1 MDDKIFDQIH
11 DVDLKKTMESSYID
25 YAMSVIAQ
33 RALPD
38 VRDGLKPVQ
47 RRVLYSMIELN
58 NGPDKPHRKC
68 ARIVGDTMGKYHPH
82 GDSSIYGALVNM
94 AQDWSFRYP
103 LVDGHGNFGSV
114 DGDGAA
120 AMRYTEARLSKI
132 SMEMLA
138 DIGKDTVDFVPNFDE
153 TEKEPTVLPSRFP
166 NLLVN
171 GTTGIAV
178 GMATNIP
185 PHNLREVINGVVK
198 IIDNQ
203 VLEDRGTDIEE
214 LLTIVKGPDFPTGG
228 TILGTA
234 GINEAYR
241 TGRGKVR
248 VRAVTSIEPMQNG
261 KNRIVVTELPYMVNK
276 ARLIEKIAELVRDKK
291 IDGITDLRD
300 ESDRQGMRI
309 CIELRR
315 DVNPNVV
322 LNLLYKHTQL
332 QDTFGVIMLAL
343 VDNQPKVLNLYE
355 MLNYYLIHQE
365 EVVTRRTKYDLN
377 KAEERAHILQGLLT
391 ALDNIDEVINIIR
404 SSKNTQEAKDRLM
417 ERFALTDV
425 QAQAIVDM
433 RLRALT
439 GLEREK
445 LENEYAELM
454 ERITELKAILADK
467 KKLLGVIREEIL
479 LIADKYG
486 DDRRTSIGFDEYDI
500 SMEDLI
506 PVTNTVITMTKLGYI
521 KRMSLDNFRAQ
532 NRGGK
537 GIKGMETIDDDY
549 IEELLMTTS
558 HHYLMF
564 FTNTGRVYRMKAYEI
579 PEASRTA
586 RGTAIINL
594 LQLQP
599 GEKITAVIPIRE
611 YTEGHFLFMATK
623 KGIVKK
629 TPITDYANV
638 RKTGLAAINLR
649 EDDELIE
656 VKKTDNNQD
665 IFLVTKYGQCIRF
678 KETDVRKTGRT
689 SMGVIGM
696 NLTDGDEVVGMQ
708 MESQGDS
715 LMIVSEKGLGKC
727 TLISEFTTQNRGGK
741 GVKCYKITEKT
752 GNIVGVKAV
761 NHDNEIM
768 LITTEGIIIRIKVAD
783 TALLGRITSGVKLIN
798 LDENVTVASIAKVR
812 ENKEL
817 ETADTSELLTDE
829 EEAASAALAA
839 ENAKKA
845 AGQSD
850 NSETD
855 DELMDEL
862 LKRAEDGDE
871 E

>member
-1 MDDKIFDQIH
+1 
-11 DVDLKKTMESSYID
+11 
-25 YAMSVIAQ
+25 
-33 RALPD
+33 
-38 VRDGLKPVQ
+38 
-47 RRVLYSMIELN
+47 
-58 NGPDKPHRKC
+58 
-68 ARIVGDTMGKYHPH
+68 
-82 GDSSIYGALVNM
+82 
-94 AQDWSFRYP
+94 
-103 LVDGHGNFGSV
+103 
-114 DGDGAA
+114 
-120 AMRYTEARLSKI
+120 
-132 SMEMLA
+132 
-138 DIGKDTVDFVPNFDE
+138 
-153 TEKEPTVLPSRFP
+153 
-166 NLLVN
+166 
-171 GTTGIAV
+171 
-178 GMATNIP
+178 
-185 PHNLREVINGVVK
+185 
-198 IIDNQ
+198 
-203 VLEDRGTDIEE
+203 
-214 LLTIVKGPDFPTGG
+214 
-228 TILGTA
+228 
-234 GINEAYR
+234 
-241 TGRGKVR
+241 
-248 VRAVTSIEPMQNG
+248 
-261 KNRIVVTELPYMVNK
+261 MVNK
-276 ARLIEKIAELVRDKK
+276 AQTDRKDGGAGHEIRK
-291 IDGITDLRD
+291 IDGITAI
-300 ESDRQGMRI
+300 SGMSPSRQGMRI

-862 LKRAEDGDE
+862 LKRAEDDAKDDSDE

>member
-11 DVDLKKTMESSYID
+11 EVDLKETMESSYID
-25 YAMSVIAQ
+25 YAMSVIAA

-94 AQDWSFRYP
+94 AQEWSTRYP

-138 DIGKDTVDFVPNFDE
+138 DINKDTVDFRPNFDE
-153 TEKEPTVLPSRFP
+153 TEKEPAVLPARFP

-185 PHNLREVINGVVK
+185 PHNLKEIINAVVK
-198 IIDNQ
+198 IIDNE
-203 VLEDRGTDIEE
+203 VEYDRATEIDE
-214 LLTIVKGPDFPTGG
+214 LLSIVKGPDFPTGG
-228 TILGTA
+228 SILGTA

-241 TGRGKVR
+241 TGKGKIR
-248 VRAVTSIEPMQNG
+248 VRAVSNIEPMNNG

-276 ARLIEKIAELVRDKK
+276 ARLIEKIADLVKDKK
-291 IDGITDLRD
+291 VDGITDLRD

-315 DVNPNVV
+315 DVNPNLI
-322 LNLLYKHTQL
+322 LNQLYKHTQL

-343 VDNQPKVLNLYE
+343 VKDKPKTLNLLE
-355 MLNYYLIHQE
+355 MLNYYLLHQK

-377 KAEERAHILQGLLT
+377 KAEERSHILEGLLT
-391 ALDNIDEVINIIR
+391 ALDHIDEVISIIR
-404 SSKNTQEAKDRLM
+404 SSRTAAQAKERLM
-417 ERFALTDV
+417 ERFALTDA

-445 LENEYAELM
+445 IEGEYNELQEKIAYF
-454 ERITELKAILADK
+454 KAILADE

-479 LIADKYG
+479 LVSEKYS
-486 DDRRTSIGFDEYDI
+486 DERRTSVSFDESDV
-500 SMEDLI
+500 SAADMI
-506 PVTNTVITMTKLGYI
+506 PVTSTIITMTKLGYI
-521 KRMSLDNFRAQ
+521 KRMSMDNFRSQ
-532 NRGGK
+532 HRGGR
-537 GIKGMETIDDDY
+537 GVKGMETIEDDY
-549 IEELLMTTS
+549 IEDLLMTTS

-564 FTNTGRVYRMKAYEI
+564 FTNTGRVYRMKGYEI
-579 PEASRTA
+579 PEAGRTS

-594 LQLQP
+594 LQLQA
-599 GEKITAVIPIRE
+599 GEKITALIPLKE
-611 YTEGHFLFMATK
+611 YRDGEYLFMATR

-629 TPITDYANV
+629 TPILEYANI
-638 RKTGLAAINLR
+638 RKTGLAAISLR

-656 VKKTDNNQD
+656 VKMTDNEKD
-665 IFLVTKYGQCIRF
+665 VILVTKYGQCIRF
-678 KETDVRKTGRT
+678 SEKDVRSTGRS

-696 NLTDGDEVVGMQ
+696 NLAANDEVVGMQ
-708 MESQGDS
+708 LDTQGEM
-715 LMIVSEKGLGKC
+715 LLTVSEKGMGKC
-727 TLISEFTTQNRGGK
+727 TAMEEFTVQNRGGK

-752 GNIVGVKAV
+752 GNIIGVKAV
-761 NHDNEIM
+761 SANQEIM
-768 LITTEGIIIRIKVAD
+768 MITTEGIIIRMPVAGISV
-783 TALLGRITSGVKLIN
+783 LSRVTSGVKLMN
-798 LDENVTVASIAKVR
+798 LEADVTVASLTKVHEAEPDEGESNR
-812 ENKEL
+812 ESVTSQVDGTGVEKTKAAEP
-817 ETADTSELLTDE
+817 DRMPGQISELLE
-829 EEAASAALAA
+829 
-839 ENAKKA
+839 
-845 AGQSD
+845 
-850 NSETD
+850 
-855 DELMDEL
+855 
-862 LKRAEDGDE
+862 RAEADSSPDE
-871 E
+871 N